1 MDEILG
7 RFKKSKATSFIMLI
21 NLVVFILILING
33 GFTSE
38 NLLRFGASNSELII
52 KGQYYRVFTQLF
64 VHSSYFHFIFNML
77 VIYMIGPSIE
87 NKYGPWVLI
96 SVFLLA
102 GLFDELL
109 SFLILGKWEAGG
121 GSSTG
126 YFGLYGLA
134 IGALLFYKDRNLKG
148 WSRQFILPMLFV
160 FIASE
165 IYFRI
170 IGGRPQL
177 VWGYSHSHLGGFLAG
192 VILAGVFPP
201 KGYQLNKKIR
211 LCFAIFFVGLLITF
225 FFVAYFSG
233 RFQVG

>member
-1 MDEILG
+1 MGEIFTRL
-7 RFKKSKATSFIMLI
+7 KKSEATSFIL
-21 NLVVFILILING
+21 LVNFIVFILLVING
-33 GFTSE
+33 GFTSQ
-38 NLLRFGASNSELII
+38 NMLRFGASNSELII

-64 VHSSYFHFIFNML
+64 VHTGLLHFIFNML

-109 SFLILGKWEAGG
+109 SFIILEKWEAGG

-134 IGALLFYKDRNLKG
+134 IGALLFYKDRNLKR
-148 WSRQFILPMLFV
+148 WSRQFILPMIFV

-192 VILAGVFPP
+192 LILAGVFPP

-225 FFVAYFSG
+225 FFIAYFSG

>member
-1 MDEILG
+1 MNGILG
-7 RFKKSKATSFIMLI
+7 RLKKSKATSFIMLL

-177 VWGYSHSHLGGFLAG
+177 VWGYSHSHLGVFLAG

-211 LCFAIFFVGLLITF
+211 LCFAIFFVVLLITF